1 MSDRAKAFLLCLA
14 LWSAAFPWL
23 WERIFPVHIR
33 TESEYRTAMDELD
46 KLALAFEEQLTS
58 ETDERRIKE
67 LADAIGRYDERK
79 MLADP
84 GR

>member
-1 MSDRAKAFLLCLA
+1 MSDRAKAFALLLA
-14 LWSAAFPWL
+14 LWSAVVPSL

-46 KLALAFEEQLTS
+46 KLSLAFEEKLTS

-67 LADAIGRYDERK
+67 LADAIGRYDEKQFAPAAR
-79 MLADP
+79 
-84 GR
+84 